1 MNKYYYDFHLHSCL
15 SPCGDDESTPN
26 SVAGMCAIN
35 GIQIAALTDHN
46 TCRNCPA
53 FYVAAKRYGVIPI
66 AGMEL
71 TTMED
76 IHVVCLFENLE
87 DALSFNDEIDT
98 RRMRIENRPDLFGNQ
113 QICDDEDNVI
123 GIEKDLLINATDISI
138 DEVPQVVG
146 RYNGICY
153 PAHIDRTSN
162 GIVAT
167 LGVFPETP
175 VFTCFELHDGDS
187 YEEYAERF
195 PMLRGMK
202 MLVGSDAHNL
212 LDIRD
217 AEAFLEIEDE
227 PYSGDFVRKQL
238 FKVLRGQ

>member
-1 MNKYYYDFHLHSCL
+1 MSRYYYDFHLHSCL

-26 SVAGMCAIN
+26 SVAGMCAVN

-46 TCRNCPA
+46 TSRNCPA
-53 FYVAAKRYGVIPI
+53 FYKAAKRYGVIPI

-71 TTMED
+71 TTAED
-76 IHVVCLFENLE
+76 IHVVCLFESLE
-87 DALSFNDEIDT
+87 DALAFNDEVDS
-98 RRMRIENRPDLFGNQ
+98 RRMRIANRPDLFGNQ
-113 QICDDEDNVI
+113 QICDDEDNII
-123 GIEKDLLINATDISI
+123 GIENDLLINATDISI
-138 DEVPQVVG
+138 DEVPDVVG
-146 RYNGICY
+146 KHNGICY

-167 LGVFPETP
+167 LGVFPESP
-175 VFTCFELHDGDS
+175 VFNCFELHDGAK
-187 YEEYAERF
+187 YEEYAGRF
-195 PMLRGMK
+195 PILKGMK
-202 MLVGSDAHNL
+202 MLVGSDAHNI

-217 AEAFLEIEDE
+217 ADAFLDIEDE

>member
-1 MNKYYYDFHLHSCL
+1 MGKYYYDFHIHSCL

-26 SVAGMCAIN
+26 SVAGMCAVN

-53 FYVAAKRYGVIPI
+53 FYTAAKRYGVIPI

-71 TTMED
+71 TTIED
-76 IHVVCLFENLE
+76 IHVVCLFESLE
-87 DALSFNDEIDT
+87 EALAFNDEIDK

-138 DEVPQVVG
+138 DEVPDVVH
-146 RYNGICY
+146 RFNGVCY

-175 VFTCFELHDGDS
+175 AFSCFELHDGDK
-187 YEEYAERF
+187 YEEYAARF
-195 PMLRGMK
+195 PMLRSMK

-212 LDIRD
+212 LDMRD

>member
-1 MNKYYYDFHLHSCL
+1 MNRYYYDFHLHSCL

-26 SVAGMCAIN
+26 SVAGMCAVN

-46 TCRNCPA
+46 TSRNCPA
-53 FYVAAKRYGVIPI
+53 FYRAAKRYGVIPI

-71 TTMED
+71 TTAED
-76 IHVVCLFENLE
+76 IHVVCLFESLDE
-87 DALSFNDEIDT
+87 ALAFNDEVDS

-113 QICDDEDNVI
+113 HICDDEDNII

-138 DEVPQVVG
+138 DEVPDVVG
-146 RYNGICY
+146 KYNGICY

-175 VFTCFELHDGDS
+175 VFPCFELHDGAK
-187 YEEYAERF
+187 YEEYVERF

-202 MLVGSDAHNL
+202 MLVGSDAHNI

-217 AEAFLEIEDE
+217 AEAFLDIEDE

>member
-1 MNKYYYDFHLHSCL
+1 MGKYYYDFHIHSCL
-15 SPCGDDESTPN
+15 SPCGEDESTPN

-76 IHVVCLFENLE
+76 IHIVCLFENLE
-87 DALSFNDEIDT
+87 DALAFNDEIDK

-138 DEVPQVVG
+138 DEVPEVVE

-175 VFTCFELHDGDS
+175 VFTCFELYNS
-187 YEEYAERF
+187 EKYEEYAERF
-195 PMLRGMK
+195 PMLRNMK

-212 LDIRD
+212 MDLRD

>member
-1 MNKYYYDFHLHSCL
+1 MGKYYYDFHIHSCL
-15 SPCGDDESTPN
+15 SPCGEDESTPN

-87 DALSFNDEIDT
+87 DALSFNDEIDK
-98 RRMRIENRPDLFGNQ
+98 RRMRIANRPDLFGHQ
-113 QICDDEDNVI
+113 QILDDEDNFI
-123 GIEKDLLINATDISI
+123 SEEPDLLITATDISI
-138 DEVPQVVG
+138 DEVPEIVE
-146 RYNGICY
+146 RFSGICY

-167 LGVFPETP
+167 LGVFPESP
-175 VFTCFELHDGDS
+175 VFSCFELHDGDK
-187 YEEYAERF
+187 YEEYCERF
-195 PMLRGMK
+195 PMLRSMK

-212 LDIRD
+212 MDLRD
-217 AEAFLEIEDE
+217 AEAYLEIEDE